1 MSFIPKKIF
10 FVKGTGFSRNSEL
23 RSFEEALR
31 DAGIERFNIVKVSS
45 IIPPFC
51 KEVSREEG
59 LKDLKT
65 GQLVYSVI
73 SRISS
78 KKKNVIVCASI
89 GVAKPIDEALHGYL
103 SEYHTIGVKTE
114 KVGEFSEGLAAEM
127 LATIRGIP
135 FNSNTDFKGKQE
147 ILKINGTNIETKNIT
162 ETAKVKK
169 IGEWVTVIA
178 AAIFII

>member
-1 MSFIPKKIF
+1 M
-10 FVKGTGFSRNSEL
+10 
-23 RSFEEALR
+23 
-31 DAGIERFNIVKVSS
+31 
-45 IIPPFC
+45 
-51 KEVSREEG
+51 
-59 LKDLKT
+59 
-65 GQLVYSVI
+65 
-73 SRISS
+73 
-78 KKKNVIVCASI
+78 
-89 GVAKPIDEALHGYL
+89 
-103 SEYHTIGVKTE
+103 KTE